1 MSTLALWREKLAY
14 QPISL
19 GLIAMITGAALV
31 VANEATKPGI
41 AAAEQQDL
49 QTSLTQVLP
58 KDFAAN
64 DLLRHGEISMGK
76 LKMVVELPP
85 VR

>member
-31 VANEATKPGI
+31 VANEAGPC
-41 AAAEQQDL
+41 
-49 QTSLTQVLP
+49 
-58 KDFAAN
+58 
-64 DLLRHGEISMGK
+64 
-76 LKMVVELPP
+76 
-85 VR
+85 